1 MKKSLLIWLL
11 TWIVILSWC
20 WDPNSPV
27 ERGYSDLPPIPYC
40 EENWGVV
47 ETIQKEWEE
56 IWICTFEDKSYCI
69 LEDFANKKCNKWDQY
84 FITASEEENWDLSFL
99 QYTD

>member
-1 MKKSLLIWLL
+1 MKKFLLIWLSIL
-11 TWIVILSWC
+11 VICLVWC

-40 EENWGVV
+40 EENSWVV
-47 ETIQKEWEE
+47 ETMDKEWEE

-69 LEDFANKKCNKWDQY
+69 LEDFANKKCKRGDQY
-84 FITASEEENWDLSFL
+84 FITAWE
-99 QYTD
+99 